1 MVCKTSQISIRK
13 RHYCNNIF
21 LQFRRF
27 SKCTASKSVLKD
39 SFFDSTNTPLET
51 WIVVLDSWI
60 KEHKL
65 QVRAFIEKNL
75 LLLNHSGKSILLPP
89 QPVINALPS
98 FNGYTPFMKISSPI
112 LAHAKICQL
121 LASIIQVYKYNNI
134 IIIHIY
140 NNNIIIYIY
149 EKLEDYID
157 RQGKI
162 ENCNF
167 ETRLMKRKTS
177 KPIVGTNPPPINVHY
192 SILCQQFRQHPCL
205 KPFVK

>member
-1 MVCKTSQISIRK
+1 M
-13 RHYCNNIF
+13 
-21 LQFRRF
+21 QFRRC
-27 SKCTASKSVLKD
+27 SKCTASKSILKD
-39 SFFDSTNTPLET
+39 SFFESTNTPLET

-60 KEHKL
+60 KEHNKL
-65 QVRAFIEKNL
+65 QARALIEKNHSG
-75 LLLNHSGKSILLPP
+75 NHSEMSILLPP
-89 QPVINALPS
+89 PPPAPFINAFPS
-98 FNGYTPFMKISSPI
+98 FNGYPPFIKISSPI

-121 LASIIQVYKYNNI
+121 LVSIIQVYKYNNI